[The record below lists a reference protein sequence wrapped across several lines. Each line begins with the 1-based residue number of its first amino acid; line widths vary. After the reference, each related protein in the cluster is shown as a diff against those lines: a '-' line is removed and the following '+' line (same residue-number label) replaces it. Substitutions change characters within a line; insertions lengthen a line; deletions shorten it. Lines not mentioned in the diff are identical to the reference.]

1 MNLPKQKVKL
11 SPKLSLGVG
20 RGTDRGS
27 LLPYATMIFVVISA
41 VLAIR
46 AGYMV
51 VHHSSPSDTPAN
63 PQVLGATDT
72 PTETQKAFK
81 DYAVKKGDTVFSIAQ
96 ANGLQWTMLA
106 TLNNLKA
113 PFTLKAGDVLQL
125 PQ

>member
-11 SPKLSLGVG
+11 SPKLLLGVG
-20 RGTDRGS
+20 RNTGRGS
-27 LLPYATMIFVVISA
+27 LLPYATMIFLVISA
-41 VLAIR
+41 VLGIR

-51 VHHSSPSDTPAN
+51 IHHSNPSTPAD

-72 PTETQKAFK
+72 PTEPAKAFK
-81 DYAVKKGDTVFSIAQ
+81 DYSVKKGDTVFSIAQ
-96 ANGLQWTMLA
+96 ASGLDWTALA

-113 PFTLKAGDVLQL
+113 PFTLKAGQVLQI